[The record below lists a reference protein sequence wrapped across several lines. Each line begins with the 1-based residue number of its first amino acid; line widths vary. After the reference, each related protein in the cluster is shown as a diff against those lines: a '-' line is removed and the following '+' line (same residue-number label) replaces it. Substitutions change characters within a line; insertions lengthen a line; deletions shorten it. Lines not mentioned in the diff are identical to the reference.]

1 MTGKRL
7 AKFMATYSKYAED
20 PYVEGG
26 REFFQTYE
34 LELAKAFMLDFP
46 DSSIRVAKIILA
58 MKDIGEIKVKI
69 E

>member
-1 MTGKRL
+1 MECKKLREL
-7 AKFMATYSKYAED
+7 IEKYNSYFHVYTDESAD
-20 PYVEGG
+20 
-26 REFFQTYE
+26 FFNTFD